1 MRVFFDSSAFAK
13 RFLEEAGSD
22 DVESLCMR
30 ASDLGLSVICVPEL
44 ISAMNRRVRERSLSR
59 RQYEVAKKR
68 LAQDVSDADIIQLTS
83 AVVARSVKMLERN
96 PLRAMDALH
105 LACAA
110 EWEADVFA
118 TSDRRQFHAAV
129 AEGLHAVC
137 V

>member
-1 MRVFFDSSAFAK
+1 MRLFLDTSAFAK

-22 DVESLCMR
+22 DVEAFCMR
-30 ASDLGLSVICVPEL
+30 ASDLGLSVICVPEI

-83 AVVARSVKMLERN
+83 AVVARSVKILERN

-105 LACAA
+105 LA
-110 EWEADVFA
+110 
-118 TSDRRQFHAAV
+118 
-129 AEGLHAVC
+129 
-137 V
+137 

>member
-1 MRVFFDSSAFAK
+1 MRLFLDTSAFAK

-22 DVESLCMR
+22 DVEAFCMR

-83 AVVARSVKMLERN
+83 AVVARSVKILERN
-96 PLRAMDALH
+96 PLRATRLFLLGLFWQWEIGRTLLWTKTALRSMLYPH
-105 LACAA
+105 GQLY
-110 EWEADVFA
+110 
-118 TSDRRQFHAAV
+118 T
-129 AEGLHAVC
+129 
-137 V
+137 

>member
-22 DVESLCMR
+22 EVEALCMR
-30 ASDLGLSVICVPEL
+30 ASDLGLSVICLPEI

-59 RQYEVAKKR
+59 RQYAVTKER
-68 LAQDVSDADIIQLTS
+68 LALDIGDADIIQLTT
-83 AVVARSVKMLERN
+83 AVVARSVKMLEQN

-118 TSDRRQFHAAV
+118 TSDLRQFNAAV